1 MRTDYSVIERIERI
15 AAAYPERTAFK
26 SRAGEMTYR
35 QLWERSQQI
44 AAALAERLARDERPV
59 MVYGHKSPWM
69 AAAFL
74 GCVRAGRAYCPVDVS
89 MPESRIRDIA
99 ARMTQ

>member
-44 AAALAERLARDERPV
+44 AAALAED
-59 MVYGHKSPWM
+59 W
-69 AAAFL
+69 
-74 GCVRAGRAYCPVDVS
+74 RAMKDR
-89 MPESRIRDIA
+89 
-99 ARMTQ
+99 